1 MSRSVNIVGWLSKL
15 LLGLPG
21 GGGAEAAA
29 AAKAVDVVVGLRR
42 GFSLRE
48 KVINL
53 EEEDDDEFKLS
64 NRLIL

>member
-29 AAKAVDVVVGLRR
+29 AVDVVVGLRR

-64 NRLIL
+64 NRLIF